1 MHYWILVKLNSKAII
16 MKAIYKHVIEACQK
30 CIVDCRICLTEM
42 AGKESM
48 NDCPKCC
55 IQCADACDTLLK
67 MITSDSA
74 YVKQYALLCA
84 EICEYCADH
93 CEEHKHDHCIE
104 CAKSCRACAEACRKI
119 AA

>member
-1 MHYWILVKLNSKAII
+1 
-16 MKAIYKHVIEACQK
+16 MKATYRNAIEACQK

-55 IQCADACDTLLK
+55 IQCIDACDALLK
-67 MITSDSA
+67 MMTSDSA

-93 CEEHKHDHCIE
+93 CEEHKHEHCIE